1 MLTAPVN
8 AHFPRFF
15 NTWVQVILSWAGW
28 PCLNLGQQKFRII
41 VSVGQTQ
48 QESAGFRH
56 AMSSNYF
63 CANWLLGKRMECPP
77 WRRSY
82 WFYQMLP
89 EDMAG
94 EAVPGSGS
102 LPCICWISL
111 WASWEWCRVLWVLWD
126 RDTQTA
132 PLVSVVVV
140 TSAVVCFAAH
150 RVTYSCKI

>member
-8 AHFPRFF
+8 AHFLRFF
-15 NTWVQVILSWAGW
+15 NTWVQVILSWAGLQ
-28 PCLNLGQQKFRII
+28 CLDLGQQKFHII

-56 AMSSNYF
+56 HEF
-63 CANWLLGKRMECPP
+63 KLFLCKLITWKEDGVPP

-89 EDMAG
+89 EDMAD
-94 EAVPGSGS
+94 ELVPGSGS
-102 LPCICWISL
+102 LPCICWRSL
-111 WASWEWCRVLWVLWD
+111 WASWEWCRGLWVLWD

-132 PLVSVVVV
+132 PLVSVVVM
-140 TSAVVCFAAH
+140 TSTVVCFAAH
-150 RVTYSCKI
+150 RIIHSCKI

>member
-1 MLTAPVN
+1 MLTVPVN
-8 AHFPRFF
+8 AHFLRFF

-28 PCLNLGQQKFRII
+28 PCLNLGQQKFQYNCQWWPNPAGKCRF
-41 VSVGQTQ
+41 QTCH
-48 QESAGFRH
+48 EFKLFLCKLITWKEDGV
-56 AMSSNYF
+56 
-63 CANWLLGKRMECPP
+63 PP

-111 WASWEWCRVLWVLWD
+111 WASWEWCRGLWVLWD